1 MVHGRISRPCCKQ
14 KTMSCGT
21 GSRIPRTPT
30 PRAIRNCWYRFA
42 VVEADCLDVQFGISR
57 WLQVAFLLLVSL
69 GLLAI
74 LITAAS
80 WAWKFGSI
88 LLLIL
93 ASISVHAWSV
103 HHSQAGAI
111 HLLSDGT
118 ALLRTV
124 SGQEINAVQGRHSWV
139 SRWICVVTLYV
150 VDNNTKHH
158 CVICASENHPDEYR
172 RLLKLLR
179 MRTAPDEAH
188 RMIW

>member
-1 MVHGRISRPCCKQ
+1 M
-14 KTMSCGT
+14 
-21 GSRIPRTPT
+21 
-30 PRAIRNCWYRFA
+30 PRAIWNCWYRFA
-42 VVEADCLDVQFGISR
+42 VVQADCLDVRFGISR
-57 WLQVAFLLLVSL
+57 RLQVAFLLLVSL

-74 LITAAS
+74 LITPAG

-93 ASISVHAWSV
+93 ASISVHTGSV
-103 HHSQAGAI
+103 HQSRAGAI
-111 HLLSDGT
+111 HLLSDGA
-118 ALLRTV
+118 ALLRTD
-124 SGQEINAVQGRHSWV
+124 SGQEINAIQGRHSWV

-158 CVICASENHPDEYR
+158 CVICAAENLPDDYR

-179 MRTAPDEAH
+179 MRTAPEDAH

>member
-1 MVHGRISRPCCKQ
+1 MI
-14 KTMSCGT
+14 
-21 GSRIPRTPT
+21 
-30 PRAIRNCWYRFA
+30 
-42 VVEADCLDVQFGISR
+42 
-57 WLQVAFLLLVSL
+57 LVSL

-93 ASISVHAWSV
+93 ASISIHACLSTK
-103 HHSQAGAI
+103 AG
-111 HLLSDGT
+111 LEQFGCLRDGT

-124 SGQEINAVQGRHSWV
+124 SGQEINAILGRHSWV
-139 SRWICVVTLYV
+139 SRWVCVVALYV

-158 CVICASENHPDEYR
+158 CVICAAENHPDEYR

>member
-1 MVHGRISRPCCKQ
+1 MVHGRISRLCCKQ

-42 VVEADCLDVQFGISR
+42 VVEADCLDVRFGISR
-57 WLQVAFLLLVSL
+57 RLQLAFWLLVAL

-80 WAWKFGSI
+80 WTWKLGSI

-103 HHSQAGAI
+103 HQSRAGAI
-111 HLLSDGT
+111 QLLADGT

-124 SGQEINAVQGRHSWV
+124 SGQEINTVQGRHSWV

-158 CVICASENHPDEYR
+158 CVICAAENYPDDYR

-179 MRTAPDEAH
+179 MRTAPEEAH

>member
-1 MVHGRISRPCCKQ
+1 M
-14 KTMSCGT
+14 
-21 GSRIPRTPT
+21 
-30 PRAIRNCWYRFA
+30 PRAIWNYWYRFA
-42 VVEADCLDVQFGISR
+42 VVQADCLDVRFGISR
-57 WLQVAFLLLVSL
+57 RLQVAFLLLVSL

-74 LITAAS
+74 LITPAG

-103 HHSQAGAI
+103 HQSQAGAI
-111 HLLSDGT
+111 HLLSDGA
-118 ALLRTV
+118 ALLRTD
-124 SGQEINAVQGRHSWV
+124 SGQEINAIQGRHSWV

-150 VDNNTKHH
+150 VDNNMKRH
-158 CVICASENHPDEYR
+158 CVICASENCPDDYR

-179 MRTAPDEAH
+179 MRTAPEDAH

>member
-1 MVHGRISRPCCKQ
+1 MVQ
-14 KTMSCGT
+14 
-21 GSRIPRTPT
+21 
-30 PRAIRNCWYRFA
+30 
-42 VVEADCLDVQFGISR
+42 ADCLDVRFGVSR
-57 WLQVAFLLLVSL
+57 WLQVAFLILVLL

-93 ASISVHAWSV
+93 ASVAIHAWSV
-103 HHSQAGAI
+103 HQSRAGAI
-111 HLLSDGT
+111 QLLADGT

-124 SGQEINAVQGRHSWV
+124 SGQEIKAILGRHSWV
-139 SRWICVVTLYV
+139 SRWVCVVALYV

-158 CVICASENHPDEYR
+158 CVICAAENHSDEYR

-179 MRTAPDEAH
+179 MRTAPEEPH

>member
-1 MVHGRISRPCCKQ
+1 M
-14 KTMSCGT
+14 
-21 GSRIPRTPT
+21 
-30 PRAIRNCWYRFA
+30 
-42 VVEADCLDVQFGISR
+42 VEADCLDVRFGVSR
-57 WLQVAFLLLVSL
+57 RLQLAFLLLVSM

-80 WAWKFGSI
+80 WAWKLGSI

-103 HHSQAGAI
+103 HQSRAGTI
-111 HLLSDGT
+111 HLLADGG

-124 SGQEINAVQGRHSWV
+124 SGQEIDAVHGRHSWV
-139 SRWICVVTLYV
+139 SRWFCVVTLYV
-150 VDNNTKHH
+150 VDDNTKHH
-158 CVICASENHPDEYR
+158 CVICASENFPDEYR
-172 RLLKLLR
+172 RLMKLLR

>member
-1 MVHGRISRPCCKQ
+1 MVHGRISRLCCKQ

-30 PRAIRNCWYRFA
+30 PRVFRNCWSRFA
-42 VVEADCLDVQFGISR
+42 VVQADCLDVRFGISR

-80 WAWKFGSI
+80 WALKFGSI

-103 HHSQAGAI
+103 HQSQAGAI

-124 SGQEINAVQGRHSWV
+124 SGQEINAIQGRHSWV
-139 SRWICVVTLYV
+139 SRWICVVTLYA

-158 CVICASENHPDEYR
+158 CVICASENHQDEYR

-179 MRTAPDEAH
+179 MRTAPETAH